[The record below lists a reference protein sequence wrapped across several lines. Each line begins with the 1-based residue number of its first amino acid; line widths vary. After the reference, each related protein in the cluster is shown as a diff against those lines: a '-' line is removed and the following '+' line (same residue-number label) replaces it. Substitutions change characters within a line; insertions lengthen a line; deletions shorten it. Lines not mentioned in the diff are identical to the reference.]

1 MVFMM
6 QDKLFEWYGL
16 HGRHD
21 LPWRNTK
28 DAYHIYLSEIMLQQT
43 QVKTVL
49 ERFYFPFLEA
59 FSTLKSVA
67 DAPLDDVLKKW
78 EGLGYYTRAKNLH
91 HTAFTCKGVLPE
103 NIAELEALKGIG
115 KSTAYAIGVFA
126 YGQVLPILDANVKR
140 VLCRFFG
147 LSTKNEKVLWEK
159 AREFLN
165 QKYPYEHNQALMDL
179 GSLICTS
186 SNPLCEKCPLHVK
199 CIGKIDPCNYPLP
212 QKKNSVPL
220 RKKIALV
227 IQKNGKLGLIQRK
240 ERLLHG
246 LWGFTQVL
254 EMPTHYTS
262 LGKVVHTYTHFKL
275 ELEVLLCEPI
285 KEVDG
290 WFSLAEIDT
299 LAVSTVDKKIL
310 ELLHLENALIG
321 DKSYN
326 PYKIY
331 DKESE

>member
-1 MVFMM
+1 MM
-6 QDKLFEWYGL
+6 QDKLYTWYTL
-16 HGRHD
+16 YGRHN

-49 ERFYFPFLEA
+49 ERFYFPFLET
-59 FSTLKSVA
+59 FPTLQSVA

-91 HTAFTCKGVLPE
+91 HAALTCKGVLPQSVE
-103 NIAELEALKGIG
+103 ELIALKGIG
-115 KSTAYAIGVFA
+115 KSTAHAIGVFA

-147 LSTKNEKVLWEK
+147 LSTKDEKVLW
-159 AREFLN
+159 ARAWEFLN
-165 QKYPYEHNQALMDL
+165 QKHPYEHNQALMDL

-199 CIGKIDPCNYPLP
+199 CVGKIDPCNYPLP
-212 QKKNSVPL
+212 QKKNSIPL

-227 IQKNGKLGLIQRK
+227 MHKNGKVGLIQRK

-246 LWGFTQVL
+246 LWGFVQVL
-254 EMPTHYTS
+254 EIPKNGVI
-262 LGKVVHTYTHFKL
+262 LGSVEHVYSHFKL
-275 ELEVLLCEPI
+275 ELEVFLCEPI
-285 KEVDG
+285 EEIDG
-290 WFSLAEIDT
+290 WFSIAEIDK
-299 LAVSTVDKKIL
+299 LAISTVDKKIL
-310 ELLHLENALIG
+310 KLLSLKNALIG

-326 PYKIY
+326 
-331 DKESE
+331 S